1 MSNGLRCAATRRSR
15 IIQHGAGTLG
25 PFQNIGCFGYPDERL
40 RVVVVFADVVAEG
53 HDHFLNIAEDAAAE
67 PLLGEI
73 AEETYSGPQNLDQAT
88 S

>member
-1 MSNGLRCAATRRSR
+1 
-15 IIQHGAGTLG
+15 
-25 PFQNIGCFGYPDERL
+25 
-40 RVVVVFADVVAEG
+40 VFADVVAEG